1 MGIMTGAAE
10 GAGSFQKTSHT
21 LESDFTLEKGQEDV
35 VCVDLEGEW
44 SESSKI
50 FRHPDFKNENIQY
63 ITGEVGEGGDHMNLT
78 FKNLGEETITIP
90 GDKIVIFISEDPN
103 ETDPNLTTKVKDE
116 SLSNQVQKGGEDDK
130 LRQEKEER
138 EKREKEET
146 EKKQKEEK
154 ERKEREEKER
164 KELEAKVQK
173 EKEEKERK
181 EKEEQERKEKEERE
195 CKEREEKAKK
205 EKQEKEEREKK
216 AREERERREQEE
228 RKAKEEKER
237 KEREETERKEKEEKE
252 RKERDERER
261 KEKEE

>member
-44 SESSKI
+44 GESSKI

-146 EKKQKEEK
+146 EKKQKEKNGRKRKGRNLKQRFKKKRKKKNVRKKRNKK
-154 ERKEREEKER
+154 EGNKK
-164 KELEAKVQK
+164 K
-173 EKEEKERK
+173 EKQKKRKKERK
-181 EKEEQERKEKEERE
+181 EKKQKERKKRKRKEKEEM
-195 CKEREEKAKK
+195 
-205 EKQEKEEREKK
+205 
-216 AREERERREQEE
+216 
-228 RKAKEEKER
+228 
-237 KEREETERKEKEEKE
+237 KEKEKKR
-252 RKERDERER
+252 RK
-261 KEKEE
+261 KK